1 MTGLLTLHLVPF
13 LLSHAIPPP
22 PHFLRTYCV
31 QVLSIFYLGYS
42 HHLCWGQ
49 YHTHFA
55 DEKIEALRGS
65 VTFPEMCS
73 KRDRKNLVQT
83 QFPSVGEHSCCLQSG
98 SWNLLTIPGVGRRWG
113 WGGVTAI
120 LVTSEVLVDVYVHF
134 YVHDSVGDTVFS
146 KCQWD
151 ARAVLRMQR

>member
-22 PHFLRTYCV
+22 PHFLRTYC
-31 QVLSIFYLGYS
+31 VLSIFYLGYS

-98 SWNLLTIPGVGRRWG
+98 SWNLLTIPGAGRRWG
-113 WGGVTAI
+113 WGAWRQYLSLQKFWLMSMLIFMFMIVLEI
-120 LVTSEVLVDVYVHF
+120 LYLA
-134 YVHDSVGDTVFS
+134 SVNEMPGLCLGS
-146 KCQWD
+146 KD
-151 ARAVLRMQR
+151 K